1 MTRLSSGRRKLLT
14 ASDQLRN
21 SEFPDYPELIF
32 QLFSLRL
39 RNLHFTMNRILI
51 ERIRTLESENSEL
64 RRENGELQSTNQF
77 LESWKEELTPLELDG
92 LGRVEL
98 PLQSI
103 QKELEEGKR
112 ELDYLRR
119 WILVLESKE

>member
-1 MTRLSSGRRKLLT
+1 
-14 ASDQLRN
+14 
-21 SEFPDYPELIF
+21 
-32 QLFSLRL
+32 
-39 RNLHFTMNRILI
+39 MNRILI
-51 ERIRTLESENSEL
+51 ERIRSLESENSEL

-103 QKELEEGKR
+103 GKELEEGKR